1 MGGIF
6 MSMRRSKLFYM
17 SYTALFAA
25 LSCVT
30 TAYVFHI
37 PFGTSGGY
45 IHIGDAIIYLAA
57 ALLPTPY
64 AMMAGA
70 LGGALADLLTA
81 PIWAP
86 ATFLIK
92 MLITLPLTCKKEK
105 IINTHNVIGTVF
117 SGAVSILGYYI
128 AECLIYGCIAAVI
141 PSMLGNLIQAA
152 ASTVCFVIAGHA
164 LDRIHFKNHLNG
176 SVR

>member
-1 MGGIF
+1 MPIPKNVNQ
-6 MSMRRSKLFYM
+6 RPKLLYL
-17 SYTALFAA
+17 THAALFAA

-30 TAYVFHI
+30 TAYLFHI

-64 AMMAGA
+64 AMLAGG

-92 MLITLPLTCKKEK
+92 MLITLPITSRQNK
-105 IINTHNVIGTVF
+105 IINRHNVLGTVF
-117 SGAVSILGYYI
+117 AGIISILGYYI
-128 AECLIYGCIAAVI
+128 AECIIYGSVAAVLT
-141 PSMLGNLIQAA
+141 SMVGNLIQAIGSA
-152 ASTVCFVIAGHA
+152 VLFLILGHA
-164 LDRIHFKNHLNG
+164 LDRVHI
-176 SVR
+176 RIC